1 MTVIKVF
8 FEEKYVNN
16 INMQLLKLRLEAKYK
31 SYAFGWNFKYF
42 SNIIIDF
49 IRIQMISD
57 IWYICNNVLIY
68 IYIISIIII
77 KIQTNVKNVFDK

>member
-31 SYAFGWNFKYF
+31 SYAFG
-42 SNIIIDF
+42 
-49 IRIQMISD
+49 
-57 IWYICNNVLIY
+57 
-68 IYIISIIII
+68 
-77 KIQTNVKNVFDK
+77 